1 MKTTIA
7 VVGIIV
13 LLIGVGLVAYGASN
27 PVKSITDKTSDI
39 SSVVTPLTTRIIDA
53 GGLWSPG
60 AQVLTK
66 GEVITATFTLTNY
79 SSTQGPVF
87 LYVQNLSQFIAWGA
101 CAPCT
106 SPSLS
111 NTTLPSN
118 GTYRLT
124 WTVPYNGSFYFSI
137 DDEAYNS
144 SAAAQFSATGNTTV
158 SVPVTIVSQNTT
170 FLDSGAGLI
179 IVGAIVLALGLVAT
193 GSKPDEKPQTKPDEK
208 AQL

>member
-7 VVGIIV
+7 VVGIVI

-27 PVKSITDKTSDI
+27 PIKSTTAQTSNV
-39 SSVVTPLTTRIIDA
+39 SSVVTPQTTRVIDA

-87 LYVQNLSQFIAWGA
+87 LYVQNLSQFIAWGS

-111 NTTLPSN
+111 NQTLPSS
-118 GTYRLT
+118 GTYTLT
-124 WTVPYNGSFYFSI
+124 WAVPYNGSFYFSI

-144 SAAAQFSATGNTTV
+144 AAAAQFSATGNTAV
-158 SVPVTIVSQNTT
+158 SVPVTTTSQNTT
-170 FLDSGAGLI
+170 YLDSGAGLI
-179 IVGAIVLALGLVAT
+179 IVGAIVLAFGFIAT
-193 GSKPDEKPQTKPDEK
+193 NSKPAGKPQPQT
-208 AQL
+208 ANQ